1 MRERGGSGTRPY
13 AFQKLAMTEPR
24 LKTEIW
30 AAALIRRWNQNTAV
44 VATLVRR
51 GDGDAGTVLLKISRL
66 DGTATVLSQTVNAE
80 GNRAWLRGTGASPVA
95 DADAEA
101 YIQRQRKRDPDLWV
115 IEIEDR
121 RGLFAPDE
129 PVI

>member
-1 MRERGGSGTRPY
+1 MPS
-13 AFQKLAMTEPR
+13 PR

-30 AAALIRRWNQNTAV
+30 ASALLRRWNNDMAV

-51 GDGDAGTVLLKISRL
+51 GDNDAGTVLLKISRL

-80 GNRAWLRGTGASPVA
+80 GERAWLRGTGASPVA
-95 DADAEA
+95 DAEAEA

-129 PVI
+129 PIV

>member
-1 MRERGGSGTRPY
+1 
-13 AFQKLAMTEPR
+13 
-24 LKTEIW
+24 
-30 AAALIRRWNQNTAV
+30 
-44 VATLVRR
+44 VRR

-80 GNRAWLRGTGASPVA
+80 GRRAWLRGTGAAPIA

-129 PVI
+129 PVV

>member
-1 MRERGGSGTRPY
+1 MS
-13 AFQKLAMTEPR
+13 APR
-24 LKTEIW
+24 LKTDIW
-30 AAALIRRWNQNTAV
+30 AAALLRRWNQHTAV

-51 GDGDAGTVLLKISRL
+51 GDADAGTVLLKINRL
-66 DGTATVLSQTVNAE
+66 DGTATVLSQTVNAD
-80 GNRAWLRGTGASPVA
+80 GNRAWLRGTGAAPV
-95 DADAEA
+95 ADAEA

>member
-1 MRERGGSGTRPY
+1 MP
-13 AFQKLAMTEPR
+13 APR
-24 LKTEIW
+24 LKTDIW
-30 AAALIRRWNQNTAV
+30 AAALLRRWNHDTAV

-51 GDGDAGTVLLKISRL
+51 GDADAGTVLLKIARL
-66 DGTATVLSQTVNAE
+66 DGTATVLSQTVDRE
-80 GNRAWLRGTGASPVA
+80 GERAWLRATGAVPVA
-95 DADAEA
+95 DAEAEA

-129 PVI
+129 PIV

>member
-1 MRERGGSGTRPY
+1 
-13 AFQKLAMTEPR
+13 MTTPR
-24 LKTEIW
+24 LKTDIW
-30 AAALIRRWNQNTAV
+30 AAALIRRWNQHTAV
-44 VATLVRR
+44 VATLIRR
-51 GDGDAGTVLLKISRL
+51 GDADAGTVLIKISRL
-66 DGTATVLSQTVNAE
+66 DGTATVLSQTVTAAGE
-80 GNRAWLRGTGASPVA
+80 RAWMRGTGAAPVA
-95 DADAEA
+95 DSDAEA

>member
-1 MRERGGSGTRPY
+1 MSD
-13 AFQKLAMTEPR
+13 PR
-24 LKTEIW
+24 LKTDLW
-30 AAALIRRWNQNTAV
+30 ATALIRRWNGNPDV

-51 GDGDAGTVLLKISRL
+51 GDSDAGTVLIKIARL
-66 DGTATVLSQTVNAE
+66 DGTASVLSPTTAAA
-80 GNRAWLRGTGASPVA
+80 GTRAWMRGTGAAPVS

-101 YIQRQRKRDPDLWV
+101 YIQRQRKRDPDVWV

>member
-1 MRERGGSGTRPY
+1 MSDV
-13 AFQKLAMTEPR
+13 R
-24 LKTEIW
+24 LKTDLW
-30 AAALIRRWNQNTAV
+30 ATALIRRWNGHPDV

-51 GDGDAGTVLLKISRL
+51 GDNDAGTVLLKIARL
-66 DGTATVLSQTVNAE
+66 DGTASVLSQTMTAM
-80 GNRAWLRGTGASPVA
+80 GARAWMRGTGATPVA
-95 DADAEA
+95 DAEAEA

-121 RGLFAPDE
+121 RGQFAPDE

>member
-1 MRERGGSGTRPY
+1 
-13 AFQKLAMTEPR
+13 MTAPR
-24 LKTEIW
+24 LKTDIW
-30 AAALIRRWNQNTAV
+30 AAALLRRWNNHTAV

-51 GDGDAGTVLLKISRL
+51 GDNDAGTVLLKISRL
-66 DGTATVLSQTVNAE
+66 DGTATVLSQTMTAE
-80 GNRAWLRGTGASPVA
+80 GNRAWMRGTGATPVA
-95 DADAEA
+95 DAEAEA

-121 RGLFAPDE
+121 RGLLETDE

>member
-1 MRERGGSGTRPY
+1 
-13 AFQKLAMTEPR
+13 MTTPR
-24 LKTEIW
+24 LKTDIW
-30 AAALIRRWNQNTAV
+30 AAALLRRWNQHTAV

-51 GDGDAGTVLLKISRL
+51 GDADAGTVLLKISRL
-66 DGTATVLSQTVNAE
+66 DGTASVLSQTVAVD
-80 GNRAWLRGTGASPVA
+80 GNRAWMRGTGAAPVV
-95 DADAEA
+95 DAEAEA

-129 PVI
+129 PMV

>member
-1 MRERGGSGTRPY
+1 
-13 AFQKLAMTEPR
+13 MTAPR
-24 LKTEIW
+24 LKTAMW
-30 AAALIRRWNQNTAV
+30 AAALLRRWNHHTAV

-51 GDGDAGTVLLKISRL
+51 GDADAGTVLLKINRL
-66 DGTATVLSQTVNAE
+66 NGTATVLSQTVNVD
-80 GNRAWLRGTGASPVA
+80 GDRAWLRATGASPVA
-95 DADAEA
+95 DAEAEA

-121 RGLFAPDE
+121 GGLFAPDE

>member
-1 MRERGGSGTRPY
+1 
-13 AFQKLAMTEPR
+13 MTAPR
-24 LKTEIW
+24 LKTDIW
-30 AAALIRRWNQNTAV
+30 ATALIRRWNGSAEV

-51 GDGDAGTVLLKISRL
+51 GDSDAGAVLIKISRL
-66 DGTATVLSQTVNAE
+66 DGTATVLSQTVNAD
-80 GNRAWLRGTGASPVA
+80 GKRAWLRGTGVAPVA
-95 DADAEA
+95 DADAES

>member
-1 MRERGGSGTRPY
+1 VGVVVTPP
-13 AFQKLAMTEPR
+13 PR
-24 LKTEIW
+24 LKTSVW
-30 AAALIRRWNQNTAV
+30 AAALLRRWNHHTAV

-51 GDGDAGTVLLKISRL
+51 GDADAGAVLLKISRL
-66 DGTATVLSQTVNAE
+66 DGTATVLAQTVTAKGE
-80 GNRAWLRGTGASPVA
+80 RAWHRGTGQAPVA
-95 DADAEA
+95 DAEAEA

-121 RGLFAPDE
+121 SGLFEPDE

>member
-1 MRERGGSGTRPY
+1 MP
-13 AFQKLAMTEPR
+13 APR
-24 LKTEIW
+24 LKTDIW
-30 AAALIRRWNQNTAV
+30 ASALLRRWNHHTAV
-44 VATLVRR
+44 VATLIRR
-51 GDGDAGTVLLKISRL
+51 GDNDAGTVLLKINRL
-66 DGTATVLSQTVNAE
+66 DGTATVLSQTMTAAGE
-80 GNRAWLRGTGASPVA
+80 RAWMRGTGANPVA
-95 DADAEA
+95 DAEAEA

>member
-1 MRERGGSGTRPY
+1 
-13 AFQKLAMTEPR
+13 MTQPR
-24 LKTEIW
+24 LKTSLW
-30 AAALIRRWNQNTAV
+30 AAALLRRWNQHAAV

-51 GDGDAGTVLLKISRL
+51 GDADAGTVLLKVNRL
-66 DGTATVLSQTVNAE
+66 DGTATVLSQTVSAD
-80 GNRAWLRGTGASPVA
+80 GNRAWLRGTGATPVA
-95 DADAEA
+95 DAEAEA

-121 RGLFAPDE
+121 RGLFTPDE

>member
-1 MRERGGSGTRPY
+1 
-13 AFQKLAMTEPR
+13 MTEPR
-24 LKTEIW
+24 LKTGLW
-30 AAALIRRWNQNTAV
+30 ADALLRRWNGDTAV

-51 GDGDAGTVLLKISRL
+51 GDSDAGTVLLKISRL
-66 DGTATVLSQTVNAE
+66 DGTATVLSQTVTAD
-80 GNRAWLRGTGASPVA
+80 GARAWMRGTGTAPVS

>member
-1 MRERGGSGTRPY
+1 MGTTEQREHVELPIIG
-13 AFQKLAMTEPR
+13 MTCASCASRIEKR
-24 LKTEIW
+24 L
-30 AAALIRRWNQNTAV
+30 N
-44 VATLVRR
+44 
-51 GDGDAGTVLLKISRL
+51 RL
-66 DGTATVLSQTVNAE
+66 DGTATVLSQTMTAAGE
-80 GNRAWLRGTGASPVA
+80 RAWMRGTGAAPVA
-95 DADAEA
+95 DAEAEA

>member
-1 MRERGGSGTRPY
+1 VTS
-13 AFQKLAMTEPR
+13 APR
-24 LKTEIW
+24 LRTGVW
-30 AAALIRRWNQNTAV
+30 AAALLRRWNQHTAV

-51 GDGDAGTVLLKISRL
+51 GDADAGTVLLKINRL
-66 DGTATVLSQTVNAE
+66 DGTATVLSQTVSVD
-80 GNRAWLRGTGASPVA
+80 GNRAWLRATGTTPVA
-95 DADAEA
+95 DTEAEA

>member
-1 MRERGGSGTRPY
+1 M
-13 AFQKLAMTEPR
+13 AAPR
-24 LKTEIW
+24 LKTDLW
-30 AAALIRRWNQNTAV
+30 AAALLRRWNHHTAV

-51 GDGDAGTVLLKISRL
+51 GDADAGTVLLKIARL
-66 DGTATVLSQTVNAE
+66 DGTATVLSQTVDRE
-80 GNRAWLRGTGASPVA
+80 GERAWLRATGAVPVA
-95 DADAEA
+95 DAEAEA

-129 PVI
+129 PIV

>member
-1 MRERGGSGTRPY
+1 MS
-13 AFQKLAMTEPR
+13 APR
-24 LKTEIW
+24 LKTDIW
-30 AAALIRRWNQNTAV
+30 AAALLRRWNHHTAV

-51 GDGDAGTVLLKISRL
+51 GDNDAGSVLLKINRL
-66 DGTATVLSQTVNAE
+66 NGTATVLSQTVDAQ
-80 GNRAWLRGTGASPVA
+80 GNRAWLRGTGAAPIA
-95 DADAEA
+95 DVEAEA

-121 RGLFAPDE
+121 GGLFAPDE

>member
-1 MRERGGSGTRPY
+1 
-13 AFQKLAMTEPR
+13 
-24 LKTEIW
+24 
-30 AAALIRRWNQNTAV
+30 

-51 GDGDAGTVLLKISRL
+51 GDNDAGIVLIKISRL
-66 DGTATVLSQTVNAE
+66 DGTATVLSPTMTAA
-80 GNRAWLRGTGASPVA
+80 GGRAWMRGTGTAPVP
-95 DADAEA
+95 DPDAEA

-121 RGLFAPDE
+121 RGVFEIDE

>member
-1 MRERGGSGTRPY
+1 MP
-13 AFQKLAMTEPR
+13 APR
-24 LKTEIW
+24 LKTEFW
-30 AAALIRRWNQNTAV
+30 ASALLRRWNHHAAV

-51 GDGDAGTVLLKISRL
+51 GDNDAGTVLLKISHL

-80 GNRAWLRGTGASPVA
+80 GERAWMRGTGAAPVA
-95 DADAEA
+95 DAEAEA

-121 RGLFAPDE
+121 RGQFAPDE

>member
-1 MRERGGSGTRPY
+1 M
-13 AFQKLAMTEPR
+13 AAPR
-24 LKTEIW
+24 LKTDIW
-30 AAALIRRWNQNTAV
+30 ASALLRRWNHHTAV

-51 GDGDAGTVLLKISRL
+51 GDNDAGTVLLKISRL
-66 DGTATVLSQTVNAE
+66 DGSATVLSQTVTAAGE
-80 GNRAWLRGTGASPVA
+80 RAWMRGTGASPVA
-95 DADAEA
+95 DAEAEA

-121 RGLFAPDE
+121 RGLFELDE

>member
-1 MRERGGSGTRPY
+1 MPT
-13 AFQKLAMTEPR
+13 PR
-24 LKTEIW
+24 LKTDIW
-30 AAALIRRWNQNTAV
+30 ASALLRRWNHHTAV

-51 GDGDAGTVLLKISRL
+51 GDNDAGTVLLKISRL
-66 DGTATVLSQTVNAE
+66 DGTATVLSQTVTAAGE
-80 GNRAWLRGTGASPVA
+80 RAWMRGTGAAPVA

-129 PVI
+129 PIV